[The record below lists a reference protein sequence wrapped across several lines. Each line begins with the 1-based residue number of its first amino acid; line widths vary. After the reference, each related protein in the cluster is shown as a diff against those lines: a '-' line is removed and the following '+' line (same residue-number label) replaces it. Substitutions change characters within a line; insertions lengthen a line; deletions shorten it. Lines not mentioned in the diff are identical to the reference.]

1 MIDESRVPVLA
12 IDGDRA
18 EMGAKQPHHADYESR
33 ACTELFRCLPVPC
46 VETTLGGVTLRANE
60 EAERLLNVPLR
71 MLIGKPLLYF
81 VARSDC
87 SVFRA
92 AVECVGEGQPLDS
105 VSLRFR
111 PRRGPPIAHIQLSG
125 RRLGELS
132 PQTIVWTMGRL

>member
-1 MIDESRVPVLA
+1 MIDESRVTGSG
-12 IDGDRA
+12 IDGERA
-18 EMGAKQPHHADYESR
+18 VSSAKPSPLADYESH
-33 ACTELFRCLPVPC
+33 ACTELFRCLPIPC

-87 SVFRA
+87 MVFRA
-92 AVECVGEGQPLDS
+92 AVECVGDGQPLDS

-111 PRRGPPIAHIQLSG
+111 PRRGPPIARIQLSG
-125 RRLGELS
+125 RRLGEVC
-132 PQTIVWTMGRL
+132 PQTIVWTMGRI